1 MIGDRSATQSR
12 APCAHG
18 RGGAGGGGLWGG
30 EAAER
35 RELELELKPAN
46 GGAGRE
52 REGGARWGRV
62 RGRGQGGGTALH
74 LMARGARSASRGR
87 DSRRRD
93 AALYTAAT
101 WRQWP
106 RRGRCPPRSAPLVGD
121 SMMEKEM
128 EKWKTRV
135 RLQNYP
141 F

>member
-1 MIGDRSATQSR
+1 VISGSSSIWQLGDGSATQSR

-74 LMARGARSASRGR
+74 LMARGSAVGRSGQGLEA
-87 DSRRRD
+87 
-93 AALYTAAT
+93 
-101 WRQWP
+101 P
-106 RRGRCPPRSAPLVGD
+106 RRCPVHRSHVAA
-121 SMMEKEM
+121 MA
-128 EKWKTRV
+128 
-135 RLQNYP
+135 
-141 F
+141 